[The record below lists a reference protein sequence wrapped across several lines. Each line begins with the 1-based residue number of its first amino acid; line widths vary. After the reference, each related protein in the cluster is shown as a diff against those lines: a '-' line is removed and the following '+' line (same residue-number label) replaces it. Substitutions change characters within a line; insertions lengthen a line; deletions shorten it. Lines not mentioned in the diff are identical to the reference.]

1 MVGMALAPPR
11 RGSAVGVLGS
21 QRSESVKSPGSPR
34 TELFVAPVGVA
45 SKRHLFE
52 KELVGQSRAEPAS
65 SRKVRG
71 SGPTRVLRVISPDIS
86 KTQILAVAVLENCVF
101 MCQLMLAEPSLEFP
115 FTFLSPSP

>member
-1 MVGMALAPPR
+1 M
-11 RGSAVGVLGS
+11 
-21 QRSESVKSPGSPR
+21 
-34 TELFVAPVGVA
+34 APVGVA